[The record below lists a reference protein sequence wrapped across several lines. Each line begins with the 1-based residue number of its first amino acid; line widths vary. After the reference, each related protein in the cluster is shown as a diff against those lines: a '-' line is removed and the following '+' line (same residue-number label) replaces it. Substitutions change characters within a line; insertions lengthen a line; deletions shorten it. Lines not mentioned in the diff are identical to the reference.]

1 MLELGPDLSQLFSFP
16 LEAFELLFD
25 IVNPVVTR
33 FRWNV
38 NCVIGPVS
46 AEGMVM
52 ALAARGDR
60 LWSIEVVSRRLH
72 ILVSTVLV
80 RVL

>member
-1 MLELGPDLSQLFSFP
+1 MLELGPDLGQLFSFP
-16 LEAFELLFD
+16 LKAFELLFD

-33 FRWNV
+33 FRWSV
-38 NCVIGPVS
+38 NCVVGPVS
-46 AEGMVM
+46 TEGVAMT
-52 ALAARGDR
+52 ARGSR